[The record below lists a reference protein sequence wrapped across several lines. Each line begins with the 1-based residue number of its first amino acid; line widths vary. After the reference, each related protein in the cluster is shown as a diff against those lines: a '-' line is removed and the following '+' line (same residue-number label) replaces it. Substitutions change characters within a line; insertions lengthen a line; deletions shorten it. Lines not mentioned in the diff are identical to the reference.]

1 MHLVRTLFIVFSF
14 YSKIS
19 KKRQQNKYLFSLF
32 QRLKS
37 PRLRQRQQIGY
48 PSADFCRRWHFMMH
62 SLENKCSI
70 LLWCKKVDREGP
82 TSSTGLV
89 LVGFLIPLMKD
100 NLSLPDASQKLYL
113 IIFIHINN
121 LQILVRTYSQQ
132 TLNLFMRFNF
142 MIKFFF
148 KGCMS
153 YHQ

>member
-14 YSKIS
+14 YGKTSKT
-19 KKRQQNKYLFSLF
+19 RQQNKYLFSQF

-82 TSSTGLV
+82 TSNGFVS
-89 LVGFLIPLMKD
+89 VGFLIPLMKD
-100 NLSLPDASQKLYL
+100 DLSLPDASQRLYL
-113 IIFIHINN
+113 IIFTHIDN

-132 TLNLFMRFNF
+132 TLNLFMGFNF
-142 MIKFFF
+142 MIKLFF